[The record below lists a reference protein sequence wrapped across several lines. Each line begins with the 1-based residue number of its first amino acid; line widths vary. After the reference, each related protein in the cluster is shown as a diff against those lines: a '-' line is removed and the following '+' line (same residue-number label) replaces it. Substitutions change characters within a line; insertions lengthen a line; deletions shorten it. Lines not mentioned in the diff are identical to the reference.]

1 MSRVRHRAWHDVF
14 TLVVPDVGKDLR
26 VVEDFLLTPL
36 TPEVLGVELPVYF
49 TVVDPFQCVDIF
61 MSTVWANHC
70 EVIIMGIFHAGTLR
84 AKPAM

>member
-36 TPEVLGVELPVYF
+36 TPEVL
-49 TVVDPFQCVDIF
+49 
-61 MSTVWANHC
+61 
-70 EVIIMGIFHAGTLR
+70 
-84 AKPAM
+84 